1 MSLGAGRESLSCL
14 PCSNSTALGRQSQ
27 DAPSAPTGTGL
38 MNNVA
43 EWLPKADDG
52 LRFSASPSP
61 SNPVPRKLLAIL
73 EFDNAEAFST
83 FGPLF
88 LGG

>member
-1 MSLGAGRESLSCL
+1 
-14 PCSNSTALGRQSQ
+14 
-27 DAPSAPTGTGL
+27 

-43 EWLPKADDG
+43 EWLPKTDYG

-61 SNPVPRKLLAIL
+61 FSPVPRKLLAIL
-73 EFDNAEAFST
+73 EFDNVEAFST

-88 LGG
+88 LRG